1 MAPLGFNRRFK
12 KFFHVD
18 RVQALDHF
26 QKFYWWRRTHRWWW
40 KNYVIDDHIRF
51 IVEVTPNPLYFG
63 RSLFRSYQAFADPE
77 EIEDI
82 IWVKYYVAERNK
94 KTGTFNIL
102 LESPPDKYED
112 VRQLYREHKGVGNWC
127 K

>member
-1 MAPLGFNRRFK
+1 MGFNRRFN
-12 KFFHVD
+12 KFRHITRDEAINYFND
-18 RVQALDHF
+18 F
-26 QKFYWWRRTHRWWW
+26 FWWRRMTRIMW
-40 KNYVIDDHIRF
+40 KNYVHDDHIRF
-51 IVEVTPNPLYFG
+51 IVEVTPNPLFFG

-82 IWVKYYVAERNK
+82 IWTKYYVAKRK
-94 KTGTFNIL
+94 KNTGTFEIL

-112 VRQLYREHKGVGNWC
+112 VRQLYREHNGISNWC